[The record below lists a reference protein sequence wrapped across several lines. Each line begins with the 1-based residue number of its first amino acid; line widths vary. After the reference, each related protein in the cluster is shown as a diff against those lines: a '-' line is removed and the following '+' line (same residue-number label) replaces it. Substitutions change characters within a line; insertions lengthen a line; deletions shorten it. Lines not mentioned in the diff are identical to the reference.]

1 MLVIVRHGN
10 TFGAGESPRRIGV
23 RTDLSLTD
31 KGHDQARLLGAH
43 FAEMGWQ
50 FSRALVSPLLR
61 TTQTAEAILAAQTPT
76 ITPEPCDFLR
86 EIDHGPDE
94 NRTEDEVIARI
105 GNAALESWDKAAI
118 PPAGWTVDAP
128 QRITAWQ
135 AVLADLTPSSAPL
148 LLVTSNGAARFA
160 LMADP
165 ALRSAAEALPALK
178 LPTGGYGVIRRRLGG
193 ELTLSDW
200 GKRP

>member
-10 TFGAGESPRRIGV
+10 TFGAGESPRRIGA
-23 RTDLSLTD
+23 RTDLPLTD

-43 FAEMGWQ
+43 FAGMGWQ

-61 TTQTAEAILAAQTPT
+61 TRQTAEAILAVQNPAIAPDS
-76 ITPEPCDFLR
+76 CYFLR

-118 PPAGWTVDAP
+118 PPSGWTVDAP
-128 QRITAWQ
+128 QRIAAWQ

-165 ALRSAAEALPALK
+165 ALRQAAQALPALK
-178 LPTGGYGVIRRRLGG
+178 LPTGGYGVIRRASGG
-193 ELTLSDW
+193 QLDLSDW